1 MCFNFLRSRRSLTL
15 EGNQRREWGSG
26 AEGLQKGQWE
36 TVTRKRGSERAGE
49 VPDDQGFTLGN
60 VK

>member
-1 MCFNFLRSRRSLTL
+1 M